1 MVGIKAN
8 KLFGFFFFSKH
19 HCSSDQEGGYEDLG
33 LGKVQQAIKLVWSLV
48 VTDEWRVQERTFVLS
63 NAWDQA

>member
-8 KLFGFFFFSKH
+8 KLFGFFFSKH

-48 VTDEWRVQERTFVLS
+48 VTDEW
-63 NAWDQA
+63 